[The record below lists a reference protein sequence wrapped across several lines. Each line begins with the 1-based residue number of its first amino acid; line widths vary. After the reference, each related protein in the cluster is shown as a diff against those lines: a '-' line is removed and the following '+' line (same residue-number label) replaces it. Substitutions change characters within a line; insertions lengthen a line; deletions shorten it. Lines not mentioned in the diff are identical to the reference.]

1 VLQAVATGER
11 NKEIALRL
19 NISPRTVKAHL
30 TSVYNKLG
38 VDSRGAAI
46 AIAAQ
51 SHGLYYPHMT
61 ENQATPKR
69 EVWEQWDWVWH
80 VAAYAIFGVY
90 IAIKF
95 GSTSPTSRLLP
106 ILGLS
111 ALLAVWYIR
120 FVITPP
126 MRWQDNPRR
135 GLLYFIVGFL
145 LWGGL
150 FALDANALMLTGM
163 FIPMIFT
170 RFPIRWAIAIVF
182 SQGLVLFLLYTLIYS
197 PENWFVILIIV
208 LGLLLIG
215 ILMSVFISA
224 LIGQSVERQQLVEQ
238 KEKVIDL
245 MRENRELEE
254 AYLQQEIML
263 RQSEKLATL
272 GKLSAGVAHELNN
285 PASAAQRAVSQLED
299 SIFNLEQAEFG
310 LGQLDLSPSHL
321 KALEPHTQ
329 LVYQRVKEP
338 ILIDSL
344 TRSDQEYEIET
355 WLDENG
361 VEDGWEYA
369 PTLVSIG
376 YTPQKLT
383 ELAQNF
389 PGEKFQATVSL
400 LCNLYT
406 TRNLMNE
413 IGQGM
418 GRITDI
424 VKALKSYTYLDQ
436 APIQSIDI
444 HEGLENTL
452 VILRSKIGEGIVV
465 HRDYANELPRI
476 NAYGSEVNQVWTN
489 IIDNAIYAL
498 DGQGDIFLKTYQ
510 ENSWVVVEIKD
521 TGPGI
526 PQDIQNKIFDPF
538 FTTKPPGD
546 GAGLGLNISHNIIV
560 QKHKGMLTDDSRPGD
575 TCFTVKL
582 PVNLEA

>member
-1 VLQAVATGER
+1 
-11 NKEIALRL
+11 
-19 NISPRTVKAHL
+19 
-30 TSVYNKLG
+30 
-38 VDSRGAAI
+38 
-46 AIAAQ
+46 
-51 SHGLYYPHMT
+51 
-61 ENQATPKR
+61 
-69 EVWEQWDWVWH
+69 
-80 VAAYAIFGVY
+80 
-90 IAIKF
+90 
-95 GSTSPTSRLLP
+95 
-106 ILGLS
+106 
-111 ALLAVWYIR
+111 
-120 FVITPP
+120 
-126 MRWQDNPRR
+126 
-135 GLLYFIVGFL
+135 
-145 LWGGL
+145 
-150 FALDANALMLTGM
+150 
-163 FIPMIFT
+163 
-170 RFPIRWAIAIVF
+170 
-182 SQGLVLFLLYTLIYS
+182 
-197 PENWFVILIIV
+197 
-208 LGLLLIG
+208 
-215 ILMSVFISA
+215 MSDFISA

-389 PGEKFQATVSL
+389 PGEKFHATVSL

-424 VKALKSYTYLDQ
+424 VKALKSYTFLDQ

-510 ENSWVVVEIKD
+510 ENSWVIVEIKD

-526 PQDIQNKIFDPF
+526 PQDIQTKIFDPF

-546 GAGLGLNISHNIIV
+546 GAGLGLNISHNIVV
-560 QKHKGMLTDDSRPGD
+560 QKHKGMLTVDSRPGD